1 MINKYRNNKR
11 LQRLET
17 MLNTSENGF
26 SIDKTLKRAGLFHKK
41 EDTAAFQMNK
51 TNWSWSKQLHWE

>member
-41 EDTAAFQMNK
+41 EDAAAFRMNK
-51 TNWSWSKQLHWE
+51 TN